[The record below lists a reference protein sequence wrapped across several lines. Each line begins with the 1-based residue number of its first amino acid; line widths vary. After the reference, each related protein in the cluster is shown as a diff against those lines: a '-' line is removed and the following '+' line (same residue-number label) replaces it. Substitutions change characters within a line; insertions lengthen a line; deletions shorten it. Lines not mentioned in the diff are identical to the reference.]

1 MNVTHLE
8 CAACGLR
15 HEARRLHNL
24 CAECGKPLLVR
35 YDLKRAA
42 ASLMRES
49 LPGRGPDLWRYRE
62 VLPVESD
69 ENVVTLG
76 EGYTP
81 LVHASRL
88 GAQLGLTGL
97 YIKDEGQNPTQSFK
111 ARGMTAAVSMAKEL
125 GAHKLAVPSAGNAA
139 GALAAYA
146 ARAGLE
152 AHIFMPRDTPK
163 ANVIECEQTGAQV
176 TLMDGLITDCG
187 AEVARRKDAEGW
199 FDVSTLKEPYRIE
212 GKKTMGYELAEQFD
226 WELPDVIIYPT
237 GGGTGLIGMWKAF
250 EEMEQMGWIGSK
262 RPRMVTV
269 QAAGCA
275 PIVLAFEDGKRFA
288 DEFPNA
294 HTTASGL
301 RVPRAIGDFLILDAL
316 RASGGTA
323 IAVTDEE
330 LIEATKEIGAAEGI
344 FCAPEGAAC
353 LPALR
358 KLMEDG
364 SVKPDEQVV
373 LFNTGSGVKYIES
386 FSN

>member
-42 ASLMRES
+42 ASLTKES
-49 LPGRGPDLWRYRE
+49 LKERSPDLWRYRE

-69 ENVVTLG
+69 ENVVTWG

-88 GAQLGLTGL
+88 GAQLGLSEL

-125 GAHKLAVPSAGNAA
+125 GAQKLAVPSAGNAA

-152 AHIFMPRDTPK
+152 AHVFMPRDTPR
-163 ANVIECEQTGAQV
+163 ANIIECRKLGACV
-176 TLMDGLITDCG
+176 TLIDGLITDCA
-187 AEVARRKDAEGW
+187 AEIGRRKENW
-199 FDVSTLKEPYRIE
+199 FDISTLKEPYRVE
-212 GKKTMGYELAEQFD
+212 GKKTLGYELAEQLN
-226 WELPDVIIYPT
+226 WELPDVIFYPT

-250 EEMEQMGWIGSK
+250 DEMEQMGWIGSK

-269 QAAGCA
+269 QASGCA
-275 PIVLAFEDGKRFA
+275 PIVRALEEGKRFA

-294 HTTASGL
+294 ATAASGL
-301 RVPRAIGDFLILDAL
+301 RVPRAIGDFLILDAI

-323 IAVTDEE
+323 VAVSDDE
-330 LIEATKEIGAAEGI
+330 LIKATGVIGAAEGV

-353 LPALR
+353 LPALER
-358 KLMEDG
+358 LLSDG
-364 SVKPDEQVV
+364 SVTTDDRVV
-373 LFNTGSGVKYIES
+373 LFNTGSGVKYLECYAAQ
-386 FSN
+386 